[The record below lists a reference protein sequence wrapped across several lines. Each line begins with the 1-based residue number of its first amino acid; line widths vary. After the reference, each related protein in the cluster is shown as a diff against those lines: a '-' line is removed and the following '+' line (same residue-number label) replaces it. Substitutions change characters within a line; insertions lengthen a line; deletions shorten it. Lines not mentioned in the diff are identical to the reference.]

1 MILCLNIKNKS
12 KKTSSGLEKTV
23 RVVSKTDMSY
33 QKLCSSFTH
42 HPARVQLS
50 RRTRLTAVLLTLCL
64 TTAPLQAQ
72 ELNIQ
77 PKLPDLSHILPPSTD
92 IQPLPFST
100 LSEPEKEYPELVL
113 QAKLTDETA
122 DIRNGLTWRVFSP
135 DAGEDG
141 QLPLIA
147 TAKGGTVTFTLP
159 KGSYLVHVAYG
170 RAGATKRITMRD
182 EPRQETMVLEAG
194 GLKLNAVLPDGKHP
208 IADLLRFSIYGD
220 DDTSN
225 DRSLILPDV
234 KPDAITRLNAGTYHV
249 ISNYG
254 NANAVIRAD
263 IRVEAGKLTEAT
275 VEHRAANVTLKLVR
289 EKGGEALADT
299 SWSVLNASGDGVRES
314 VGAYA
319 SMVLSEGEY
328 IAIAKNKDR
337 IYQRDF
343 KVVSGQNDEV
353 DVIASA
359 EFEANNDATDS
370 D

>member
-1 MILCLNIKNKS
+1 M
-12 KKTSSGLEKTV
+12 
-23 RVVSKTDMSY
+23 VSKLDMSY
-33 QKLCSSFTH
+33 QKFRPVFVQKLAKLATGLAVILLSSSM
-42 HPARVQLS
+42 VI
-50 RRTRLTAVLLTLCL
+50 
-64 TTAPLQAQ
+64 APVVSQ

-77 PKLPDLSHILPPSTD
+77 PKLPDLSHMLPSVTNP
-92 IQPLPFST
+92 QPLPFSA
-100 LSEPEKEYPELVL
+100 LSAPENEYPELVL
-113 QAKLTDETA
+113 GAKLTDESP
-122 DIRNGLTWRVFSP
+122 DISNGLIWRVFSP
-135 DAGEDG
+135 TPADDE

-170 RAGATKRITMRD
+170 RAGATKRITMNN
-182 EPRQETMVLEAG
+182 EPRHETMVLEAG
-194 GLKLNAVLPDGKHP
+194 GLKLNAVLPDDKQP

-234 KPDAITRLNAGTYHV
+234 KADVITRLNAGTYHV
-249 ISNYG
+249 VSNYG

-275 VEHRAANVTLKLVR
+275 VEHRAANITLKLVR

-314 VGAYA
+314 VGAFA

-343 KVVSGQNDEV
+343 KVVSGENDEV
-353 DVIASA
+353 DVIANA
-359 EFEANNDATDS
+359 EFEATTNNTDS

>member
-1 MILCLNIKNKS
+1 M
-12 KKTSSGLEKTV
+12 T
-23 RVVSKTDMSY
+23 Y
-33 QKLCSSFTH
+33 QTIRSSF
-42 HPARVQLS
+42 VQYCGRASASIIAALVATS
-50 RRTRLTAVLLTLCL
+50 ICL
-64 TTAPLQAQ
+64 PSVKAQ

-77 PKLPDLSHILPPSTD
+77 PKLPDLSHMVPPSTEL
-92 IQPLPFST
+92 QPLPFST
-100 LSEPEKEYPELVL
+100 LSTPAKEFPELVL
-113 QAKLTDETA
+113 QAKLTGESS
-122 DIRNGLTWRVFSP
+122 DINNGLIWRVFSP

-159 KGSYLVHVAYG
+159 KASYLVHVAYG
-170 RAGATKRITMRD
+170 RAGATKRITMQD
-182 EPRQETMVLEAG
+182 EPRHETMVLDAG

-208 IADLLRFSIYGD
+208 IPDLLRFSIYGD
-220 DDTSN
+220 QDTSN

-249 ISNYG
+249 VSNYG
-254 NANAVIRAD
+254 TANAVIRAD

-275 VEHRAANVTLKLVR
+275 VEHRAANITLKLVR

-343 KVVSGQNDEV
+343 KVVSGQNEEV
-353 DVIASA
+353 DVIANA
-359 EFEANNDATDS
+359 QFEVNNDTS
-370 D
+370 DND

>member
-1 MILCLNIKNKS
+1 
-12 KKTSSGLEKTV
+12 
-23 RVVSKTDMSY
+23 MSY
-33 QKLCSSFTH
+33 QKFRSFLASFIKRSSAGFAAVLPILLSFT
-42 HPARVQLS
+42 
-50 RRTRLTAVLLTLCL
+50 L
-64 TTAPLQAQ
+64 TTTPLKAQ

-77 PKLPDLSHILPPSTD
+77 PKLPDLSHILPPRTD

-100 LSEPEKEYPELVL
+100 FNSSEKEFPELVL
-113 QAKLTDETA
+113 QAKLTDESP
-122 DIRNGLTWRVFSP
+122 DITNGLIWRVFSP

-159 KGSYLVHVAYG
+159 EGSYLVHVAYG
-170 RAGATKRITMRD
+170 RAGATKRITMKN
-182 EPRQETMVLEAG
+182 EPRHEIMVLEAG
-194 GLKLNAVLPDGKHP
+194 GLKLNAVLPDGKRP
-208 IADLLRFSIYGD
+208 IPELLRFSIYGD

-234 KPDAITRLNAGTYHV
+234 KPDVITRLNAGTYHV
-249 ISNYG
+249 VSNYG
-254 NANAVIRAD
+254 TANAIIRAD

-275 VEHRAANVTLKLVR
+275 VEHRAANISLKLVR

-299 SWSVLNASGDGVRES
+299 SWSVLNVSGDGVRET

-319 SMVLSEGEY
+319 SMVLAEGEY

-343 KVVSGQNDEV
+343 KVVSGQNEEI
-353 DVIASA
+353 DVIANA
-359 EFEANNDATDS
+359 EFEATNDNSDTD
-370 D
+370 

>member
-1 MILCLNIKNKS
+1 
-12 KKTSSGLEKTV
+12 
-23 RVVSKTDMSY
+23 MSY
-33 QKLCSSFTH
+33 QLFRFSFANFSVRLGASLC
-42 HPARVQLS
+42 AALMAV
-50 RRTRLTAVLLTLCL
+50 TAG
-64 TTAPLQAQ
+64 TAPLMAQ

-92 IQPLPFST
+92 LKPLPFST
-100 LSEPEKEYPELVL
+100 MSEPEKEYPELVL
-113 QAKLTDETA
+113 KAKLTDESP
-122 DIRNGLTWRVFSP
+122 DITNGLIWRVFSP
-135 DAGEDG
+135 DAGDDG

-159 KGSYLVHVAYG
+159 KASYLVHVAYG
-170 RAGATKRITMRD
+170 RAGATKRITMQNEARH
-182 EPRQETMVLEAG
+182 ETMVLEAG
-194 GLKLNAVLPDGKHP
+194 GLKLNAVLPEGKKP

-234 KPDAITRLNAGTYHV
+234 KPDVITRLNAGTYHV
-249 ISNYG
+249 VSNYG
-254 NANAVIRAD
+254 AANAVIRAD

-275 VEHRAANVTLKLVR
+275 VEHRAANITLKLVR

-359 EFEANNDATDS
+359 EFEANNGTIDNE
-370 D
+370 